1 MSTKLAV
8 HESASLQLQKKD
20 SFYPLKDNLESDRLL
35 QMNLIHFSFYFD
47 IVSPKSARWR
57 MAR

>member
-1 MSTKLAV
+1 MSTQLAV

-35 QMNLIHFSFYFD
+35 QMNLIYFSFYFD
-47 IVSPKSARWR
+47 VVPSKSARWR
-57 MAR
+57 TTR